1 MVRLEHV
8 TDLET
13 AKQMAALLEVENAR
27 LHQRLGGAGAG
38 ECAAQGRGRPG
49 AVATGADAAQGA
61 AGPHAAAPVRR
72 LQREAQ
78 ASRGGDA
85 AGECTQAARTRAA
98 SPTGA
103 AHRHLRGAFVFCD
116 ATGAYLK
123 NDTCRNAILRASKR
137 AGLRPIGWHTLRH
150 SFASHLVARGVPL
163 KAVQELLGH
172 ATIEMTMR
180 YAHLSPDVKKDAVR
194 ALEGHTGGTW
204 RGTGENPQ

>member
-1 MVRLEHV
+1 MLGSIIRPTLKVV
-8 TDLET
+8 
-13 AKQMAALLEVENAR
+13 ALK
-27 LHQRLGGAGAG
+27 
-38 ECAAQGRGRPG
+38 
-49 AVATGADAAQGA
+49 
-61 AGPHAAAPVRR
+61 
-72 LQREAQ
+72 
-78 ASRGGDA
+78 
-85 AGECTQAARTRAA
+85 
-98 SPTGA
+98 